1 MSNTYL
7 KQLELLKKNIES
19 LEKLHQIEILKI
31 INDKQSN
38 ILNENKNGIYINMS
52 SLDEQTINDLKE
64 YMRYIYSQERELNI
78 NEKLKEEF
86 LKTYF

>member
-1 MSNTYL
+1 MDL
-7 KQLELLKKNIES
+7 KQLDLLKKNIES

-31 INDKQSN
+31 INKKQSN

-52 SLDEQTINDLKE
+52 SLDEETVNELKE
-64 YMRYIYSQERELNI
+64 YMKYIYKQETEINI